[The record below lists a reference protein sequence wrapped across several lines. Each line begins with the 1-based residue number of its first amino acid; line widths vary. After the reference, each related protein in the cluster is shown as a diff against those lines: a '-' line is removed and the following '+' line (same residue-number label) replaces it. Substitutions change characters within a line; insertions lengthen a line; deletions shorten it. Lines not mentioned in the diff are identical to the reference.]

1 MTLVS
6 GTANDDIVSP
16 PSSMAKTSRA
26 SAMNT
31 PTGMAKITMTQNRCE
46 HTFQPGR
53 YLLHHIC
60 AESTSRMIC
69 AASEGVL
76 PTRMP
81 AASSAACL
89 S

>member
-31 PTGMAKITMTQNRCE
+31 PTGMAKITMTRTGASTPFNQ
-46 HTFQPGR
+46 GV
-53 YLLHHIC
+53 IC
-60 AESTSRMIC
+60 FII
-69 AASEGVL
+69 
-76 PTRMP
+76 
-81 AASSAACL
+81 SARKAPHA
-89 S
+89 